1 MAKMEVDIKTK
12 LRRHQDFGLWLDY
25 CKNHDDYEFAREGL
39 TQLSN
44 RIRRHQRAGYWK
56 KAMALTDGIYRD
68 YLRYLAPVN
77 FDAYLLYM
85 EIDRQPKDRFYVP
98 RRKTL
103 KRVVDALQE
112 MADDKLD
119 ELFLHMPPRVGKTSI
134 ILFFL
139 TWLAGARPEMSNLY
153 SAYSS
158 GITNAMY
165 EGVLEIVN
173 DPVTYKW
180 QEIFLK
186 NKVVAKNGQ
195 ETTIDF
201 KRRKRYSTITCR
213 SVHGTLNGQCDATGF
228 LISDDLIEGIEE
240 ASNKDRLA
248 KAWQI
253 VDNNLITRAKEKCKI
268 VWIGTRW
275 SLFDPPGL
283 RMDLLEGSERFKD
296 RRVKVINLPATDE
309 DGNSNFEYQYGVGF
323 STDYYAQRRASFEQ
337 NNDMASWLAQYMQEP
352 IEREGALF
360 TPDTMTYY
368 NGVLPEG
375 KPDRI
380 FAAVDVAFGGGDY
393 VSMPIAYQYGEDV
406 YIHDVVF
413 NDGDKYVT
421 EPIIADRVIKHG
433 IQAMEIEANAGGDA
447 YKEDVDKILRDAGYR
462 LNIVS
467 KRANNTKAKEYRIQD
482 KAPEIREL
490 HFLDRQNRGVEYNLF
505 MQNLFSFTVYGKNKH
520 DDAPDSLA
528 QLCEMIR
535 GSSPVIR
542 ILEKRLW

>member
-1 MAKMEVDIKTK
+1 MEMDIKTK

-85 EIDRQPKDRFYVP
+85 EIDRMPKDRFYVP

-368 NGVLPEG
+368 NGILPEG

-421 EPIIADRVIKHG
+421 EPIIAERVIKHG

-447 YKEDVDKILRDAGYR
+447 YKEDIDGMLRDAGYR

-535 GSSPVIR
+535 GSSPIIR